1 MNLNRPGGDNLSIE
15 KGVTP
20 RESFELHE
28 LLLMKD
34 IAATKSLAM
43 MNLVRDE
50 ELKAIMRQSLM
61 SAKKQIDELSSLIRT
76 SGVSQPFSSGTSK
89 FGTSRPEQTFKPVQT
104 SRFAASG
111 VLDEVKDHEVHP
123 NNRPDGQT
131 VDSKGASI

>member
-1 MNLNRPGGDNLSIE
+1 MSIE

-20 RESFELHE
+20 RESFELRE

-50 ELKAIMRQSLM
+50 DLKAIMRQSLT
-61 SAKKQIDELSSLIRT
+61 SAKKQIDELNSLIRT
-76 SGVSQPFSSGTSK
+76 SEVSQPFSFGTSK
-89 FGTSRPEQTFKPVQT
+89 SGAFKPEQTFKPVQT

-111 VLDEVKDHEVHP
+111 ILDEVKDNEVRP
-123 NNRPDGQT
+123 NNHPDSQRI
-131 VDSKGASI
+131 DSKGASI